1 MTTALRS
8 PVLVDLQHALAAEI
22 GIRHPSPAA
31 RRLLDLL
38 TIVVARSYSLACRA
52 DARYQILNGDVQ
64 RVWRASERLACQE
77 AHAAARVVTQSAF
90 SDEAKTAAGIE
101 LASFV
106 TEVLKIQVG
115 AIPNSI
121 GHTSKPA
128 ELARIV
134 QYDYFIGATQ
144 ELLSERWNR
153 PTITSARAYI
163 RSALT
168 REAHRHYVGK
178 LQEQR
183 LLDSIEPLRVPIP
196 TEFRADHVVVPI
208 DLEHGLAVLRGAG
221 MQDDLAT
228 LIVERYLR
236 HQRPGDIGVDQE
248 AAQELGWSPR
258 RLQQVQAAL
267 HRTWGSRI
275 QAWFEA
281 GSYRP
286 RKKLENRVGS
296 EGENLPLVSR
306 GENQ

>member
-22 GIRHPSPAA
+22 GIGHQSPAA

-208 DLEHGLAVLRGAG
+208 DLEHGLACAARCRDARRSGHADRRALPSGISVPAISVWTRRRRRSWAGARGG
-221 MQDDLAT
+221 CNKCRRRCT
-228 LIVERYLR
+228 V
-236 HQRPGDIGVDQE
+236 PGDRGF
-248 AAQELGWSPR
+248 R
-258 RLQQVQAAL
+258 
-267 HRTWGSRI
+267 HGSRPAATVHEKSWKI
-275 QAWFEA
+275 
-281 GSYRP
+281 
-286 RKKLENRVGS
+286 
-296 EGENLPLVSR
+296 VSAAR
-306 GENQ
+306 AKIFP